1 MVKSNENTCP
11 VGEVAEEWQRLVLEW
26 GFCEYTFF
34 FLATLRG
41 MQDLSSLTRDQ
52 TCAPC
57 GRNTKS

>member
-34 FLATLRG
+34 FFGHTAWHAG
-41 MQDLSSLTRDQ
+41 S
-52 TCAPC
+52 
-57 GRNTKS
+57 